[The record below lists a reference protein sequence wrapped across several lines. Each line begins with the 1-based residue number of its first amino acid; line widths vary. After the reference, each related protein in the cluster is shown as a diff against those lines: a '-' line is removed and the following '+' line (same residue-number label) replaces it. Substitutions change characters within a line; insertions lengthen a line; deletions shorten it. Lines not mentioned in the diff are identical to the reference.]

1 MAAPPGNCSVARRIE
16 SSSNYPRV
24 AVSGRGFSRFGAVM
38 HQTNNLHV
46 LETTVMLS
54 PDELKRE
61 VPITETISEV
71 VHDAR
76 DAIRDV
82 LWGRDSRILAI
93 VGPCSI
99 HDPDAALDYA
109 TRLAKLR
116 DRISDD
122 VLVVMRVYFEKPR
135 TTVGWKGLI
144 NDPHLDGTYDIPLGL
159 RLARRILAEVG
170 ALRLPTATEML
181 DPIVPQYIAD
191 LVSWAA
197 IGARTTESQTHREMS
212 SGLSMPVGFKN
223 ATDGG
228 IDVAVNAIISAARS
242 HRFLGVDG
250 LGRVSVV
257 RTAGNPDCHLV
268 LRGGAGG
275 PNYDADA
282 VARATER
289 LRSLGANPRMIVDCS
304 HDNSGKNHD
313 RQPDVAA
320 EVAAQIMTGQ
330 DNIVGVMI
338 ESNIVAGKQSA
349 GKEKSNLVYG
359 QSITDGCVDL
369 ATTEQMLLNLA
380 DAANKRRRRAA

>member
-1 MAAPPGNCSVARRIE
+1 
-16 SSSNYPRV
+16 
-24 AVSGRGFSRFGAVM
+24 M

-54 PDELKRE
+54 PEELKSQ
-61 VPITETISEV
+61 VPITDATSDL
-71 VHDAR
+71 VHAAR
-76 DAIRDV
+76 DAVRDV
-82 LWGRDSRILAI
+82 LWGRDTRLLAI

-99 HDPDAALDYA
+99 HDPDAAIDYA
-109 TRLAKLR
+109 GRLVKIR
-116 DRISDD
+116 DRIADD
-122 VLVVMRVYFEKPR
+122 VLVLMRVYFEKPR

-144 NDPHLDGTYDIPLGL
+144 NDPFLNGTYDIPLGL
-159 RLARRILAEVG
+159 RMARRVLAEVG
-170 ALRLPTATEML
+170 ALELPTATEML

-228 IDVAVNAIISAARS
+228 IEVAVNGIISAARS

-275 PNYDADA
+275 PNYDAEA
-282 VARATER
+282 VR
-289 LRSLGANPRMIVDCS
+289 RSLEQLSQAGANSHIIIDCS
-304 HDNSGKNHD
+304 HDNSGKNHEK
-313 RQPDVAA
+313 QAEVAA
-320 EVAAQIMTGQ
+320 EVAKQVRDGQ
-330 DNIVGVMI
+330 QGIVGVMI
-338 ESNIVAGKQSA
+338 ESNILAGKQAATLPRS
-349 GKEKSNLVYG
+349 ELVYG

-369 ATTEQMLLNLA
+369 GRTEEILLDLA
-380 DAANKRRRRAA
+380 SAARRRKQRAA